1 MIVLRVA
8 KRSDCLYVRRQNV
21 VVGHSVGVTDQQIVA
36 LEAGDIKPNCLR
48 GAEQSVFSFT
58 DEVMDLIE
66 ATDETYAEMNNFSD
80 RAITEMFYVTGT
92 YMLVVRVLRTGRV
105 PLDDEPAASPH

>member
-1 MIVLRVA
+1 
-8 KRSDCLYVRRQNV
+8 
-21 VVGHSVGVTDQQIVA
+21 
-36 LEAGDIKPNCLR
+36 
-48 GAEQSVFSFT
+48 
-58 DEVMDLIE
+58 MDLIE

-92 YMLVVRVLRTGRV
+92 YMLVVRVFRTGRV

>member
-1 MIVLRVA
+1 MQWPNAETLYPYFGKYMLQQFRPMELDKALERMIVLRVA
-8 KRSDCLYVRRQNV
+8 KRSDCLYARRQNV

-58 DEVMDLIE
+58 D
-66 ATDETYAEMNNFSD
+66 
-80 RAITEMFYVTGT
+80 
-92 YMLVVRVLRTGRV
+92 
-105 PLDDEPAASPH
+105 